1 MARCGQAVTGGPVPD
16 DAGQP
21 SRMEP
26 VAQVGGGAG
35 GRSCG
40 GASRGFGAARP
51 LPVVGPGRAPRVG
64 SVRPRVR
71 RVRGRRSGNETRR
84 RPRPVDAPARRGRDV
99 DEGHRHG
106 DRALREAGSARR
118 GRACCTPAL
127 LPTLTIPGPVSP
139 RPRKPA
145 RAKHAPGFSSCGRPS
160 GLAGGSAAVCWK
172 PQAVPAPRC
181 ALGAS
186 GQPEAGRR
194 LMPEDWQLAQPGGQ
208 VLPLLTLG
216 KPCPGLPPAS
226 CGVGTL
232 PGLLPGQLCLV
243 SCSPRPVC
251 HLLPDLIPGLQRAVG
266 AQPAPRGPSWEQG
279 AMLCRPRRRGAGVPA
294 PPASVE
300 RPRCTRHCGG
310 CRGSS

>member
-1 MARCGQAVTGGPVPD
+1 
-16 DAGQP
+16 
-21 SRMEP
+21 MEP

-84 RPRPVDAPARRGRDV
+84 RPRPADAPARRGRDV

-118 GRACCTPAL
+118 GRACCTPPL

-208 VLPLLTLG
+208 VLPLLTLR
-216 KPCPGLPPAS
+216 KLCPGLPPAS

-266 AQPAPRGPSWEQG
+266 AQPAPRGPSREQG
-279 AMLCRPRRRGAGVPA
+279 AMLCRPRHRGAGVPA

>member
-1 MARCGQAVTGGPVPD
+1 M
-16 DAGQP
+16 
-21 SRMEP
+21 
-26 VAQVGGGAG
+26 
-35 GRSCG
+35 
-40 GASRGFGAARP
+40 
-51 LPVVGPGRAPRVG
+51 
-64 SVRPRVR
+64 
-71 RVRGRRSGNETRR
+71 
-84 RPRPVDAPARRGRDV
+84 DAPAWRGRDV
-99 DEGHRHG
+99 DEGHRHW

-118 GRACCTPAL
+118 GRACCTPPL
-127 LPTLTIPGPVSP
+127 LPTLTVPGPVSP

-266 AQPAPRGPSWEQG
+266 AQPAPRGPSREQG
-279 AMLCRPRRRGAGVPA
+279 AMLCRPGRRGAGVLA

-300 RPRCTRHCGG
+300 RPRCTRHCGE